1 MAYIGPAPKLGQNRE
16 VDDISSGF
24 NGSTTAFTLQ
34 VGGSNASPGS
44 ANNIIVS
51 VNNVVLNPNTA
62 YTVNGS
68 TITFTTAPTNG
79 QAFFGLIL
87 GQGIDAQEVSN
98 GSVSTDKIVDD
109 AVTYAK
115 IQNVSATDRLLG
127 RDSSGAGVVEEIAP
141 GDVRTMLGLATSAT
155 TDTTNASNIASG
167 TLAAARVD
175 NLAASKITS
184 GTLDAA
190 RIPDLASSKITSGTL
205 DAARIPDLAASK
217 ITSGTIDTARLGSG
231 TASSSTFLRGD
242 STFQTVS
249 TDLVDDTSP
258 QLGGNLD
265 VQTREITTSTS
276 NGNIKIT
283 PNGTGAVE
291 VKGDGSSEDGK
302 LQLNCSQN
310 SHGVKIASPPHSA
323 GQSYTIK
330 LPDNQIAAD
339 KFLKVKSIS
348 GSGSTAIG
356 QLEFT
361 DLPVTPRLN
370 TVTGNIFAGTA
381 STLTLSGSGF
391 LAANLVVNFL
401 QSSDS
406 IDADVTV
413 TPSSDTAATVAV
425 SAAVYNNVTSGN
437 VVTIK
442 VTNSDGEVSGNI
454 EKTATSLPTGGT
466 ITTSG
471 SYRIHTFTSSGT
483 FVNTIASNSVEYLVI
498 AGGGSGGN
506 SENFS
511 GTGSSGGGAGGYRSN
526 VSGQSSGGGASAES
540 ALSLSVASYTVT
552 IGAGAAAVSSHGNG
566 NNANNSVF
574 GSITS
579 TGGGGGGGGSS
590 AAGNGGSGGG
600 QGYAGSIGSGTS
612 GQGYNGGS
620 FNDPQGAG
628 GGGAGAVGVNG
639 GGAGG
644 AGGIG
649 VSSNITGSAV
659 MRGGGGG
666 GSGGAV
672 SNGGNG
678 GTGGG
683 GNGTSTSGT
692 SGGSGSANTGGGGGG
707 TGPADGG
714 TSGAGGSGIVIVRY
728 TV

>member
-51 VNNVVLNPNTA
+51 VNSVVLNPNTA

-68 TITFTTAPTNG
+68 TITFTSAPTNG

-87 GQGIDAQEVSN
+87 GQGIDAQEVSD
-98 GSVSTDKIVDD
+98 GSVSTDKLVDD

-190 RIPDLASSKITSGTL
+190 RIPDLA
-205 DAARIPDLAASK
+205 ASK

-242 STFQTVS
+242 STFQTVD
-249 TDLVDDTSP
+249 TDVVSDTSP

-310 SHGVKIASPPHSA
+310 SHGVKIESPAHSA

-330 LPDNQIAAD
+330 LPDNQIAAG

-348 GSGSTAIG
+348 GSGATATG

-361 DLPVTPRLN
+361 DLPVKPTLSS
-370 TVTGNIFAGTA
+370 VSGNIFDGLT
-381 STLTLSGSGF
+381 SNLTLTGTGF
-391 LAANLVVNFL
+391 LSANLVVNFV

-406 IDADVTV
+406 INANVTV
-413 TPSSDTAATVAV
+413 TPSSDAAATVAV
-425 SAAVYNNVTSGN
+425 PSAVHGSVTAGN
-437 VVTIK
+437 AVTIK
-442 VTNSDGEVSGNI
+442 VTNSDGESSGTVN
-454 EKTATSLPTGGT
+454 KTAVALPSGGT

-471 SYRIHTFTSSGT
+471 SFRIHTFTSSGT
-483 FVNTIASNSVEYLVI
+483 FVNTIPSNSVEYLVI

-506 SENFS
+506 AEQFS
-511 GTGSSGGGAGGYRSN
+511 VSGSGGGGAGGYRS
-526 VSGQSSGGGASAES
+526 
-540 ALSLSVASYTVT
+540 SV
-552 IGAGAAAVSSHGNG
+552 
-566 NNANNSVF
+566 
-574 GSITS
+574 TS
-579 TGGGGGGGGSS
+579 
-590 AAGNGGSGGG
+590 
-600 QGYAGSIGSGTS
+600 
-612 GQGYNGGS
+612 
-620 FNDPQGAG
+620 
-628 GGGAGAVGVNG
+628 
-639 GGAGG
+639 
-644 AGGIG
+644 
-649 VSSNITGSAV
+649 
-659 MRGGGGG
+659 
-666 GSGGAV
+666 
-672 SNGGNG
+672 
-678 GTGGG
+678 
-683 GNGTSTSGT
+683 
-692 SGGSGSANTGGGGGG
+692 
-707 TGPADGG
+707 
-714 TSGAGGSGIVIVRY
+714 
-728 TV
+728 

>member
-87 GQGIDAQEVSN
+87 GQGIDAQEVSD
-98 GSVSTDKIVDD
+98 GSVSTDKLVDD

-190 RIPDLASSKITSGTL
+190 RIPDLA
-205 DAARIPDLAASK
+205 ASK

-242 STFQTVS
+242 STFQTVD
-249 TDLVDDTSP
+249 TDVVSDTSP

-291 VKGDGSSEDGK
+291 VKGDGSSEDCK

-310 SHGVKIASPPHSA
+310 SHGVKIESPAHSA

-330 LPDNQIAAD
+330 LPDNQIAAG
-339 KFLKVKSIS
+339 KFLQVKSIS
-348 GSGSTAIG
+348 
-356 QLEFT
+356 
-361 DLPVTPRLN
+361 
-370 TVTGNIFAGTA
+370 
-381 STLTLSGSGF
+381 
-391 LAANLVVNFL
+391 
-401 QSSDS
+401 
-406 IDADVTV
+406 
-413 TPSSDTAATVAV
+413 
-425 SAAVYNNVTSGN
+425 
-437 VVTIK
+437 
-442 VTNSDGEVSGNI
+442 
-454 EKTATSLPTGGT
+454 
-466 ITTSG
+466 
-471 SYRIHTFTSSGT
+471 
-483 FVNTIASNSVEYLVI
+483 
-498 AGGGSGGN
+498 
-506 SENFS
+506 
-511 GTGSSGGGAGGYRSN
+511 
-526 VSGQSSGGGASAES
+526 
-540 ALSLSVASYTVT
+540 
-552 IGAGAAAVSSHGNG
+552 
-566 NNANNSVF
+566 
-574 GSITS
+574 
-579 TGGGGGGGGSS
+579 
-590 AAGNGGSGGG
+590 
-600 QGYAGSIGSGTS
+600 
-612 GQGYNGGS
+612 
-620 FNDPQGAG
+620 
-628 GGGAGAVGVNG
+628 
-639 GGAGG
+639 
-644 AGGIG
+644 
-649 VSSNITGSAV
+649 
-659 MRGGGGG
+659 
-666 GSGGAV
+666 
-672 SNGGNG
+672 
-678 GTGGG
+678 
-683 GNGTSTSGT
+683 
-692 SGGSGSANTGGGGGG
+692 
-707 TGPADGG
+707 
-714 TSGAGGSGIVIVRY
+714 
-728 TV
+728 